1 MRSRLLTSLAL
12 GAALWVVLVSAVGAV
27 LSGLGW
33 WSPVVAWPVAVLV
46 AGLSGWWARSVPG
59 VRMPVAASGALVAV
73 TLGFTVWVGA
83 THSEQVLPRRDAAS
97 NLQAA
102 VSLATTHE
110 RVVGV
115 DAESVGG
122 AAVLALDGVTL
133 ASPTFFQVGTPQEP
147 AVQPQFVVGPAVV
160 YGFGWWAGGGPVALV
175 LPAVAMGLALL
186 ALGLLVARVVSAWA
200 GVVSALVV
208 GLLFPVVHTARA
220 TYSEPL
226 AMLTVTG
233 ALLALTIAVA
243 QSSDA
248 VAGPAGVPRSG
259 FVGDQSSQG
268 RVRDGS
274 LAWPDGAGRAAL
286 VAGVLLGGTGLVRI
300 DALREAVLVLP
311 VLALGAVLGAR
322 WVRPALVGLLTSLAV
337 AAVAAVTL
345 SSQYVAAIAG
355 SLLPLVALAV
365 VVGAASLVAVAL
377 RGKGV
382 RMPLPASVVR
392 RLPDVAAAAVVVVG
406 VALAS
411 RPLWLVVRQDP
422 NDPGARYVAGM
433 QERLGL
439 PVDGGRTYAEQTVAW
454 VSWYLGPVALV
465 VALVVLAAL
474 VRRAVSSVGMGRIEA
489 WVPALVVA
497 AGSTLLTLVRP
508 GITPDHP
515 WADRRLL
522 IALPLVVVLVVV
534 AGQWLVERTAAA
546 GAPADRVWV
555 GRMGAAALGLL
566 VVGPALVATWPHR
579 AGGVERGSLAAVER
593 VCDSLEPG
601 DVVMAVDSRAA
612 NEWPQVVRGMC
623 AIPTLSTDS
632 SLRRDPVALRAVVGQ
647 VSAAVGERGGRLLL
661 LGADSPDA
669 GSGGAALEPEVF
681 STLGVRGE
689 LVADVVVREDEHVLV
704 TRPAGTDPLP
714 VRVWLTPAD

>member
-1 MRSRLLTSLAL
+1 MRSRLLTSVAL

-33 WSPVVAWPVAVLV
+33 WSPAFAWPFAVLV

-110 RVVGV
+110 RVGGV

-133 ASPTFFQVGTPQEP
+133 ASPAFFQVGTLQEP

-248 VAGPAGVPRSG
+248 VPGPAGVPRSG

-454 VSWYLGPVALV
+454 LSWYLGPVAFV

-474 VRRAVSSVGMGRIEA
+474 VRRAVSSVALGRIEA

-661 LGADSPDA
+661 LGADSPGVD
-669 GSGGAALEPEVF
+669 GAAQGPEVF
-681 STLGVRGE
+681 SALGLRGE

-704 TRPAGTDPLP
+704 TRPSGTDPLP